1 MDGNQLGTNC
11 GMFWKVMRSKLQQK
25 KLWIQIETFPKVM
38 GPKLQQKKLWG
49 QIETFVKIMR
59 PKCTLVPFKWLEM
72 CWVNLNI
79 IKHLIKRQFCHK
91 IKWILHATTQETKR
105 HTKTQKK
112 KPTQE
117 TLSDFSLCE
126 KKRLRQPMVTISVS
140 ISNSIS
146 EELVRSFNGNNTPND
161 NNFSFNLNFNFKF
174 YFGGAS
180 GSG

>member
-1 MDGNQLGTNC
+1 MDRNQLGTN
-11 GMFWKVMRSKLQQK
+11 GEMFSEVMRSKLQQK

-79 IKHLIKRQFCHK
+79 IKHLIKRQF
-91 IKWILHATTQETKR
+91 ATKR